1 VSHSTISHND
11 FYSGPSLTWDKNL
24 EICTNFKCGTK
35 GRIVKNCRTT
45 PHFVNF
51 LQGTWWLTR
60 HHVTY
65 MEHREIPF
73 NESTTSPFGDMEF
86 HTTFIDIEYATLSV
100 SLLLES
106 VTHWHCYSWQYRF
119 YSLGPMMTKHI
130 TTITSSYLLSYY
142 IGETYLI
149 IPRGTHRH
157 VSRVVYSP
165 MSIKNLSSFQDGQGN
180 GFHLHTVE
188 DDNQ

>member
-1 VSHSTISHND
+1 
-11 FYSGPSLTWDKNL
+11 
-24 EICTNFKCGTK
+24 
-35 GRIVKNCRTT
+35 
-45 PHFVNF
+45 
-51 LQGTWWLTR
+51 
-60 HHVTY
+60 
-65 MEHREIPF
+65 
-73 NESTTSPFGDMEF
+73 
-86 HTTFIDIEYATLSV
+86 
-100 SLLLES
+100 
-106 VTHWHCYSWQYRF
+106 
-119 YSLGPMMTKHI
+119 MTKHI